1 MSTETIPEIETPG
14 DLGDEIG
21 SFFREKR
28 SERISP
34 NTVATYGAALR
45 LFTEF
50 LIAHGYPTSLA
61 AIRDEHVTAWLN
73 QLHGTVAPATVHN
86 RFRAL
91 KTFFT
96 WYGTKV
102 DGFLNPMRRMHPPR
116 LPKYE
121 PRVLTLEELR
131 SILGTCRG
139 RSFDDQRDAA
149 LLRVFMNTGMRR
161 SELAG
166 LRYSPTDPA
175 LRDVNLNRGE
185 ATIYGKGEKSRIV
198 SLDNTTIVALE
209 GYLRVRRAH
218 DHASEPWLWLGLR
231 GRLTDSGIG
240 QLVRSRGQLAG
251 ISGLHPHELRHAW
264 RHHLDM
270 AGADHE
276 TLMAL
281 GGWESDRMLRR
292 YASTTANSRALAKAR
307 EIALGDK
314 L

>member
-1 MSTETIPEIETPG
+1 LSTETIPEIETPG

-34 NTVATYGAALR
+34 NTIATYGAALR
-45 LFTEF
+45 MFTEF
-50 LIAHGYPTSLA
+50 LLARGYPTALDG
-61 AIRDEHVTAWLN
+61 IRDEHVTAWLN
-73 QLHGTVAPATVHN
+73 GLHETVAPATVHN

-102 DGFLNPMRRMHPPR
+102 DGFLNPMRRMRPPR

-121 PRVLTLEELR
+121 PRVLSLDELR
-131 SILGTCRG
+131 AVLGTCRG
-139 RSFDDQRDAA
+139 KAFDDVRDAA
-149 LLRVFMNTGMRR
+149 ILRVFMNTGMRR
-161 SELAG
+161 SELTG
-166 LRYSPTDPA
+166 LRYSPTDLA

-185 ATIYGKGEKSRIV
+185 ITVYGKGEKSRICQI
-198 SLDNTTIVALE
+198 DNTTVVALE
-209 GYLRVRRAH
+209 AYLRVRRAH

-240 QLVRSRGQLAG
+240 QLVRARGQLAG
-251 ISGLHPHELRHAW
+251 IGGLHPHELRHAW

-270 AGADHE
+270 AGADRE

>member
-1 MSTETIPEIETPG
+1 MTGDVPEIVTTG

-34 NTVATYGAALR
+34 NTVSTYGSALR
-45 LFTEF
+45 MFTEY
-50 LIAHGYPTSLA
+50 LLAHDYPTTLGE
-61 AIRDEHVTAWLN
+61 IRDEHVTGWLN
-73 QLHGTVAPATVHN
+73 ELHETAAPATVHN

-102 DGFLNPMRRMHPPR
+102 DGFVNPMRRMKPPR

-121 PRVLTLEELR
+121 PRVLTLDELR
-131 SILGTCRG
+131 AVLATCRG
-139 RSFDDQRDAA
+139 KPFDEQRDAA
-149 LLRVFMNTGMRR
+149 ILRVFMSTGIRR
-161 SELAG
+161 GELVG

-175 LRDVNLNRGE
+175 VRDVNLNRGE
-185 ATIYGKGEKSRIV
+185 VTIYGKGEKSRIV
-198 SLDNTTIVALE
+198 LLDNSTVVALE

-218 DHASEPWLWLGLR
+218 DHAAEPWLWLGLR
-231 GRLTDSGIG
+231 GPLTASGVD
-240 QLVRSRGQLAG
+240 QLVKSRGHQAG
-251 ISGLHPHELRHAW
+251 IDGLHPHELRHAW
-264 RHHLDM
+264 RHHM
-270 AGADHE
+270 EMGGADRE

-281 GGWESDRMLRR
+281 GGWDSDRMLRR
-292 YASTTANSRALAKAR
+292 YASTTANARALAKAR

>member
-1 MSTETIPEIETPG
+1 MTGDIPEIETPG
-14 DLGDEIG
+14 DLGDEVG

-34 NTVATYGAALR
+34 NTIATYGSALR
-45 LFTEF
+45 MFTAF
-50 LIAHGYPTSLA
+50 LLAHGYPTSLA
-61 AIRDEHVTAWLN
+61 AIRDEHVTEWLN
-73 QLHGTVAPATVHN
+73 GLHASVAPATVHN

-96 WYGTKV
+96 WYGTKI
-102 DGFLNPMRRMHPPR
+102 DGFLNPMRRMRPPR

-121 PRVLTLEELR
+121 PRVLSLDELR
-131 SILGTCRG
+131 AVLGTCRG
-139 RSFDDQRDAA
+139 KGFDDVRDAA
-149 LLRVFMNTGMRR
+149 ILRILMNTGMRR
-161 SELAG
+161 GELVG
-166 LRYSPTDPA
+166 LRYSPTDTA

-185 ATIYGKGEKSRIV
+185 ITVYGKGEKSRICQV
-198 SLDNTTIVALE
+198 DNSTVVALE
-209 GYLRVRRAH
+209 AYLRLRRAH
-218 DHASEPWLWLGLR
+218 DHAAEPWLWLGLR

-240 QLVRSRGQLAG
+240 QIVRGRGQLAG
-251 ISGLHPHELRHAW
+251 IAGLHPHELRHAW

-270 AGADHE
+270 AGADRE

>member
-1 MSTETIPEIETPG
+1 VIGDAPEIETPG

-34 NTVATYGAALR
+34 NTVATYGSALR
-45 LFTEF
+45 MFAAF
-50 LIAHGYPTSLA
+50 LLDHGYPTALGE
-61 AIRDEHVTAWLN
+61 IRDEHVTAWLN
-73 QLHGTVAPATVHN
+73 GLHETVAPATVHN

-102 DGFLNPMRRMHPPR
+102 DGFLNPMRRMRPPR

-121 PRVLTLEELR
+121 PRVLSLDELR
-131 SILGTCRG
+131 AVLGTCRG
-139 RSFDDQRDAA
+139 KAFDDVRDAA
-149 LLRVFMNTGMRR
+149 ILRVFMNTGMRR
-161 SELAG
+161 SELTG
-166 LRYSPTDPA
+166 LRYSPTDLA
-175 LRDVNLNRGE
+175 LRDINLNRGE
-185 ATIYGKGEKSRIV
+185 ITVYGKGEKSRICQI
-198 SLDNTTIVALE
+198 DNTTVVALE
-209 GYLRVRRAH
+209 AYLRVRRAH

-240 QLVRSRGQLAG
+240 QLVRGRGQLAG
-251 ISGLHPHELRHAW
+251 IAGLHPHELRHAW

-270 AGADHE
+270 AGADRE